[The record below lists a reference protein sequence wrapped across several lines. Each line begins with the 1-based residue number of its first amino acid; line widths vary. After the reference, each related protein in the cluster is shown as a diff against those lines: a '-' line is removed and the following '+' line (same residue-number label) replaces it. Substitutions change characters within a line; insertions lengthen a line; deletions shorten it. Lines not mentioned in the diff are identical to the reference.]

1 MESGEE
7 ADWSS
12 WYDIVTGSPGFTLGA
27 GIVCGMVANL
37 LLRFRPAVTPPIVRP
52 LATLAAALGGP
63 CKMVLVVRTDIG
75 MGKGKVRTM
84 INIMVIKGFWRTL
97 QAAAQC
103 AHAAVMCY
111 KAAVRETPELVA
123 RWEQLGVTKV
133 CLKMDSE
140 EGLAVLAAAAR
151 EAGLVTG
158 LVRDAGRTQLQPGT
172 TTVLG
177 IGPGPVDMVNQLTG
191 HLKLY

>member
-7 ADWSS
+7 SDWSS
-12 WYDIVTGSPGFTLGA
+12 WYDIVTGSPAFTLGA
-27 GIVCGMVANL
+27 GMVCGMVANL
-37 LLRFRPAVTPPIVRP
+37 LLRFRPAVTPPLARP
-52 LATLAAALGGP
+52 LATLAAALEGP

-75 MGKGKVRTM
+75 MGKGK
-84 INIMVIKGFWRTL
+84 
-97 QAAAQC
+97 AAAQC

-140 EGLAVLAAAAR
+140 EGLAVLTAAAR

-177 IGPGPVDMVNQLTG
+177 IGPGPVEVVNQLTG